1 MLLGILLIL
10 SERIGT
16 IKFIRK
22 DSLQTDVVS
31 LFFMSF
37 CEFVKIPIFEY
48 CGRSRGVV
56 ILQCQW

>member
-1 MLLGILLIL
+1 MLLDISLIQ

-37 CEFVKIPIFEY
+37 CKFVKIPIFEY
-48 CGRSRGVV
+48 CGWSGGVV